1 MYSLDKIP
9 IGIYEKAL
17 PSSFSWED
25 KLKSAKEAGFDY
37 IEISIDESNE
47 RLARLNWSREEREKL
62 RKLLGDTGMTIP
74 SMCLSAHRRFPFG
87 SKDEN
92 KRKKAFEIMKKAIEL
107 SSDLGIR
114 VIQLAAY
121 DVYYEEEDEETKKLF
136 VEGIQK
142 SLEWASRAGV
152 MLAFEIMDTQFMGT
166 ILRALPYIN
175 KMNSP
180 WLKIYPDL
188 GNLTEWDRDVEAEL
202 EAGMPHIVAIH
213 VKETK
218 PGVFKRVPFGQGI
231 VRFADLFKKLKE
243 LNYHGPFL
251 IEMWADDDKEI
262 SKEAAVKNIYEARK
276 FVLDKMAEGG
286 LISC

>member
-25 KLKSAKEAGFDY
+25 KLKAAKEAGFDY
-37 IEISIDESNE
+37 IEISIDESDE
-47 RLARLNWSREEREKL
+47 RLARLDWSREEREKL
-62 RKLLGDTGMTIP
+62 RNILNETGMTIP
-74 SMCLSAHRRFPFG
+74 SMCLSGHRRFPFG
-87 SKDEN
+87 SKNES
-92 KRKKAFEIMKKAIEL
+92 KRKRAFEIMKKAIEL
-107 SSDLGIR
+107 ASDLGVR

-136 VEGIQK
+136 IEGIKK

-152 MLAFEIMDTQFMGT
+152 MLAFEIMDTKFMGT

-175 KMNSP
+175 EINSP

-202 EAGMPHIVAIH
+202 EVGMPYIVAIH

-218 PGVFKRVPFGQGI
+218 PGVFKKVPFGQGV

-251 IEMWADDDKEI
+251 VEMWADDDKEI
-262 SKEAAVKNIYEARK
+262 SKESAVKNIYEARK
-276 FVLDKMAEGG
+276 FVMDKMIEGG
-286 LISC
+286 LITC